1 MRVTKGP
8 SGRRDPKGACFHLTH
23 PSEIWTKTH
32 PRRAALVVPFL
43 IAPSGERPEG
53 AGRGVNAHRSWCT
66 AKCDPG
72 VNKGLY

>member
-32 PRRAALVVPFL
+32 PPRAALVVPFL

-53 AGRGVNAHRSWCT
+53 AGRRVNAHRSWCT
-66 AKCDPG
+66 AESDPG